1 MAGIL
6 AALHSPAERL
16 GALEPPIAAAG
27 HAVETR
33 VMPGPLPSTLAGYG
47 GLIVMGGTMG
57 AYEADRYPFLTDEI
71 RLLREALAAGL
82 PALGVCLGSQLLA
95 AAGGAR
101 VYRGTAGVE
110 GGWHPGTRHAV
121 DSLLAGW
128 AAAFRPPPLHGG
140 TVGPPPGGTLL
151 PPARPF
157 PPPALPRGP
166 RPG

>member
-1 MAGIL
+1 MARIL
-6 AALHSPAERL
+6 AVLHSPAEPL
-16 GALEPPIAAAG
+16 GALEPPIAGAG

-101 VYRGTAGVE
+101 VYRGTAGIEVR
-110 GGWHPGTRHAV
+110 WDPGNPHT
-121 DSLLAGW
+121 LTPFLAGLPE
-128 AAAFRPPPLHGG
+128 ALQPLH
-140 TVGPPPGGTLL
+140 LL
-151 PPARPF
+151 SAKF
-157 PPPALPRGP
+157 
-166 RPG
+166 